1 MSAIVTHADYLNY
14 YKCVQCKQVEKVSV
28 EGFTDWQ
35 ILKDKHKYNRQIW
48 KLLKAERTAR
58 GSCERK
64 KLLRAQVTVI
74 SKPPT
79 YLSGS
84 AFLMAAYETVFKV
97 HLWRSKEYNSL
108 PACRR
113 PWVPPQQIKI
123 HLKLSFSH
131 QNPQT
136 GQ

>member
-1 MSAIVTHADYLNY
+1 M
-14 YKCVQCKQVEKVSV
+14 
-28 EGFTDWQ
+28 
-35 ILKDKHKYNRQIW
+35 
-48 KLLKAERTAR
+48 KAERTAY

-64 KLLRAQVTVI
+64 KLLRAKVTVI

-79 YLSGS
+79 CLSGS
-84 AFLMAAYETVFKV
+84 VYETVFKV
-97 HLWRSKEYNSL
+97 QHLRRSKEYNSL

-113 PWVPPQQIKI
+113 PWVPPEQIKI

-136 GQ
+136 G

>member
-1 MSAIVTHADYLNY
+1 M
-14 YKCVQCKQVEKVSV
+14 
-28 EGFTDWQ
+28 
-35 ILKDKHKYNRQIW
+35 
-48 KLLKAERTAR
+48 KAERTAH

-64 KLLRAQVTVI
+64 KLLRAKVTVI

-84 AFLMAAYETVFKV
+84 VFLVGAYETVFKV
-97 HLWRSKEYNSL
+97 QHLRRSKEYNSL
-108 PACRR
+108 PAWRR

-136 GQ
+136 G